1 MDFDYFEKIS
11 WKILEKYLKSNN
23 CILTYH
29 HLSSYNEFLNSKIIS
44 TIKRNN
50 PLKIFKGEKN
60 KVSNK
65 HTYEIEIYIGGID
78 GEAIFIDK
86 PTIYDNTTKTYRQ
99 LYPNEARL
107 KNLTYSSNI
116 YADVVIKYIYRQG
129 KIENNFETVFNKQ
142 NKICLGKIPIML
154 HSNYCTLYGMSRQVL
169 NEMGED
175 PDDQGGYFIVGG
187 KEKIIISQEKR
198 ADNTIILENI
208 SDINDQFCCKAIV
221 KSTLEYSFI
230 KPQKLIIKMKRD
242 TLQIYAEIPYLR
254 NDIPIFILF
263 RALGVISDKS
273 IIEYIFGSSEESKLI
288 ELLRPSILDTGII
301 YSQED
306 ALDYLA
312 SFKMKNMNNISFL
325 YNIFNKYLLPHIDV
339 PKYSDQVINKNKWKC
354 FYLGYM
360 VNKLLKLYTKQ
371 LNPTDKDS
379 FSFKRIESSGS
390 LLAEL
395 FSEYYE
401 TEFLKGQKAT
411 TVERKVG
418 EQYEF
423 KIVNNQS
430 SITIDQLIND
440 ENKYEIFN
448 QNIIENAF
456 IRSLKG
462 NWGKNN
468 NRPGV
473 VQELN
478 RISFLG
484 TVSMMRRLHLPLAS
498 TLKVTPPRKLHCTQW
513 GMCCPNET
521 PDGGNIGFIKTMA
534 ITSFITPGQ
543 KSDDIIK
550 ILYYYGVTNLDVV
563 QPNQLSDQIKIIVN
577 GKWIGIHNN
586 PFELYEMLILF
597 KHNNIINK
605 YTGISWFIQ
614 QKEIIISTD
623 DGRFIR
629 PLIKISDNI
638 DKNISYKDISSRDW
652 NQLISNNLNL
662 TFDQYIK
669 NKSKYNLQHS
679 LIEYLDTDEINNSL
693 ITTYLYS
700 IAQSYNKYKNY
711 THCEIHPSIILG
723 VSSLCT
729 PFITHNTSPRNLFNI
744 MQSRQSIGIYCSNYR
759 DRMDQTSYI
768 LHYPQM
774 SVCKSR
780 YNNYFGKLSNTY
792 GQNAIVAIMS
802 YTGYNQEDSII
813 INESSLQRGFF
824 NHVSF
829 KTYTEEIIYSKDKN
843 EYIFCN
849 PLSKKAILKRGYN
862 YSKLNENG
870 IIKEGEKVNGDDV
883 IIGKA
888 IITKDEDGNEILYD
902 KSIVPEKFTNSV
914 VDRVYIYTDNDKMTY
929 KVKLRS
935 VRIPELGDKF
945 ASRHAQKGVIGM
957 IIPHQDMPYTKDGI
971 VPDIIINPHAIP
983 SRMTIGHLIETVFS
997 RNGILDGKFIDSTAF
1012 TTSKDPINR
1021 VESLFPKN
1029 ISKNLDRYSNEIL
1042 YNGYSGDQLKC
1053 EIFMGPVYYMRL
1065 KQMVKDKIHSRGRGQ
1080 LSLLT
1085 RQPTEGRARDG
1096 GQRIGEMERDVLIA
1110 HGISSFL
1117 KESFTTRSDEFQIYI
1132 NRFTGLIQPYNPSKG
1147 IFASDSYSHLES
1159 PYTFKLLIQ
1168 ELQSMNIIM
1177 RIIT

>member
-1 MDFDYFEKIS
+1 MEFEKIS
-11 WKILEKYLKSNN
+11 WKIIEKYFNSNT

-29 HLSSYNEFLNSKIIS
+29 HLSSYNEFLSSKIIS

-65 HTYEIEIYIGGID
+65 HTYEIEIYIGGIN

-86 PTIYDNTTKTYRQ
+86 PTIYDNNTKLYRQ

-116 YADVVIKYIYRQG
+116 YADVIIKYTYRQG
-129 KIENNFETVFNKQ
+129 KVENYYETVFDNQ
-142 NKICLGKIPIML
+142 NKICIGKIPIML
-154 HSNYCTLYGMSRQVL
+154 HSNYCVL
-169 NEMGED
+169 NGMTNQILVDMGED
-175 PDDQGGYFIVGG
+175 PDDQGGYFIIGG
-187 KEKIIISQEKR
+187 KEKIVISQEKR
-198 ADNTIILENI
+198 ADNCIILENI

-221 KSTLEYSFI
+221 KSTLEYSFT
-230 KPQKLIIKMKRD
+230 KPQKFIVKMNRE

-263 RALGVISDKS
+263 RALGVISDKL
-273 IIEYIFGSSEESKLI
+273 IIEYIFGSSQENKLI

-325 YNIFNKYLLPHIDV
+325 YNIFNKYLLPHIDIN
-339 PKYSDQVINKNKWKC
+339 KDSDQVINKNKWKC
-354 FYLGYM
+354 YYIGYM

-371 LNPTDKDS
+371 INPTDKDS
-379 FSFKRIESSGS
+379 FSNKRIESSGS

-401 TEFLKGQKAT
+401 TEFLKGQKST

-430 SITIDQLIND
+430 SITIDQLINND
-440 ENKYEIFN
+440 NRSEIFN

-473 VQELN
+473 VQDLN

-484 TVSMMRRLHLPLAS
+484 TMSMMRRLHFPLDA
-498 TLKVTPPRKLHCTQW
+498 TLKVIPPRKLHSSQW

-521 PDGGNIGFIKTMA
+521 PDGGNIGFIKTMS
-534 ITSFITPGQ
+534 ITSFITPGHR
-543 KSDDIIK
+543 SDNIIK
-550 ILYYYGVTNLDVV
+550 ILYYYGVINLDVV
-563 QPNQLSDQIKIIVN
+563 QPNQILDQIKIIVN

-586 PFELYEMLILF
+586 PIELYNRLILF
-597 KHNNIINK
+597 KHNSIINK

-614 QKEIIISTD
+614 AKEIVINTD

-629 PLIKISDNI
+629 PLIKINEKNNFEKIINYKSI
-638 DKNISYKDISSRDW
+638 SDKNWD
-652 NQLISNNLNL
+652 QLISNNLDL
-662 TFDQYIK
+662 TFDEYIK
-669 NKSKYNLQHS
+669 NLSKYNLQPS
-679 LIEYLDTDEINNSL
+679 VIEYLDTDEIDNSL
-693 ITTYLYS
+693 ISTHLYS
-700 IAQSYNKYKNY
+700 ITDKNNKFKNY

-729 PFITHNTSPRNLFNI
+729 PFCIHNTSPRNLLSI
-744 MQSRQSIGIYCSNYR
+744 MQSRQSIGIYSSNYR

-768 LHYPQM
+768 LHYPQT

-780 YNNYFGKLSNTY
+780 YNKYFGKLSNTY

-802 YTGYNQEDSII
+802 YTGYNQEDSVI
-813 INESSLQRGFF
+813 INESSLQRGLF

-829 KTYTEEIIYSKDKN
+829 KTYTEEIIYSKEKN
-843 EYIFCN
+843 DYIFCN
-849 PLSKKAILKRGYN
+849 PLLKKAFLKRGYN
-862 YSKLNENG
+862 YSKLSDNG
-870 IIKEGEKVNGDDV
+870 IIREGETVNGDDV
-883 IIGKA
+883 IIGKV
-888 IITKDEDGNEILYD
+888 IISKDENGNEVLYD
-902 KSIVPEKFTNSV
+902 QSIVPEKFTNSI
-914 VDRVYIYTDNDKMTY
+914 VDKVFIYSDNDKVTF

-935 VRIPELGDKF
+935 LRIPELGDKF

-957 IIPHQDMPYTKDGI
+957 IIPHQDMPYTKNGI
-971 VPDIIINPHAIP
+971 IPDILINPHCIP
-983 SRMTIGHLIETVFS
+983 SRMTIGHLIETVFA
-997 RNGILDGKFIDSTAF
+997 RNGILDGNFIDATAF
-1012 TTSKDPINR
+1012 TTPKDPINR
-1021 VESLFPKN
+1021 VDTLFPDY
-1029 ISKNLDRYSNEIL
+1029 ISKHLDKYSNEIL
-1042 YNGYSGDQLKC
+1042 YSGYSGDQLKC
-1053 EIFMGPVYYMRL
+1053 QIFMGPIYYMRL
-1065 KQMVKDKIHSRGRGQ
+1065 KQLVKDKIHSRGRGQ

-1117 KESFTTRSDEFQIYI
+1117 KESFSTRSDEFQVYI
-1132 NRFTGLIQPYNPSKG
+1132 NRFTGLIQPFNPSKG
-1147 IFASDSYSHLES
+1147 VFSSDSYSQLET

-1177 RIIT
+1177 RLIT